1 MNETAPAK
9 EQTAAASAAPAAR
22 RRLTIRRM
30 RAGRGFRYVRAD
42 GRRIRDPKV
51 LDRLAR
57 LAVPPAYDD
66 VVYAASPSADL
77 QAMGRDAAGRWQYR
91 YHSDWEKVRER
102 RKAKRL
108 LRLLDA
114 LPRIRRHVTTTLAT
128 REVTR
133 DFAMAAAIALIDIS
147 GLRSGTSRHV
157 RLSGARGGVSL
168 LKSNV
173 TLAGNTITLRFRAK
187 GGKNVVK
194 EVPAPRLIPAIKV
207 LMKLRGPRLFAY
219 QADGGAVHPIRVRE
233 VNAFLCEIASCKISL
248 KDFRTLRA
256 SLGVL
261 NTLLKTERGGSERRR
276 KRQIKEAVAGA
287 AEELSNT
294 PAVCR
299 RSYVHASIVDAF
311 EDGALPGQAGG
322 RKRRMPSPKNI
333 LAEVVA
339 ATVGP

>member
-1 MNETAPAK
+1 MNR
-9 EQTAAASAAPAAR
+9 AARVKDEKSSAGQGVR
-22 RRLTIRRM
+22 RRLTIRRT
-30 RAGRGFRYVRAD
+30 RTGRGFGYVRAD
-42 GRRIRDPKV
+42 GRRIRDPKI
-51 LDRLAR
+51 LDRLSS
-57 LAVPPAYDD
+57 LAVPPAYVD

-91 YHSDWEKVRER
+91 YHPDWEKVREQ

-108 LRLLDA
+108 LHLLDA
-114 LPRIRRHVTTTLAT
+114 LPRIRRHVTTALAA

-133 DFAMAAAIALIDIS
+133 DFAMAAAVALIDAS

-173 TLAGNTITLRFRAK
+173 TVAGKTITLRFRAK
-187 GGKNVVK
+187 GGKQVVK
-194 EVPAPRLIPAIKV
+194 EVNAPRLIPAIKL
-207 LMKLRGPRLFAY
+207 LMNLRGPRLFAY
-219 QADGGAVHPIRVRE
+219 QADGGAVQAIRVRE
-233 VNAFLCEIASCKISL
+233 VNAFLCDIASCKISL

-311 EDGALPGQAGG
+311 EEGALPSQAGG
-322 RKRRMPSPKNI
+322 RKRRMPSSKNI
-333 LAEVVA
+333 LAEIVA
-339 ATVGP
+339 ADARA